1 MVCTLYLNKAVKK
14 KNYDKG
20 RKKHSTANPLASKE
34 DNDIWEN
41 PKFNDPQ
48 SKSDSEK
55 AGAGCEEVL

>member
-1 MVCTLYLNKAVKK
+1 MTVLKTTKLYTLKQANLWYVHYISIRLLKK

-41 PKFNDPQ
+41 PKFNDP
-48 SKSDSEK
+48 
-55 AGAGCEEVL
+55 